1 MLKRLSPRIC
11 LVQSPLSVSH
21 RSAKV
26 DAMSYIPRRLSL
38 VTDGAFEELKESY
51 LSSAKKKLWKDHFL
65 GADGARI
72 KVQAEHVDQEV
83 IFVCLKKNKK
93 YMVISNEMARA
104 EGIDFTV
111 DSDDMDDTIDANMT
125 GNHKSKAWNV
135 RIPTKAGEPVR
146 G

>member
-1 MLKRLSPRIC
+1 
-11 LVQSPLSVSH
+11 
-21 RSAKV
+21 
-26 DAMSYIPRRLSL
+26 MSYIPAL
-38 VTDGAFEELKESY
+38 VPDDTFEELKESY
-51 LSSAKKKLWKDHFL
+51 LSSAKKKSWKYHML
-65 GADGARI
+65 GADGARV

-83 IFVCLKKNKK
+83 IFVMTQKNKK
-93 YMVISNEMARA
+93 YKVISEEMARA
-104 EGIDFTV
+104 DGIDATI

>member
-26 DAMSYIPRRLSL
+26 DAMSYLPAV
-38 VTDGAFEELKESY
+38 VTDSTFEELKESY
-51 LSSAKKKLWKDHFL
+51 LSSAKKKSWKDYML
-65 GADGARI
+65 GADGARM
-72 KVQAEHVDQEV
+72 KVQAEHVDEEV
-83 IFVCLKKNKK
+83 IFVITQKNKQYK
-93 YMVISNEMARA
+93 VISNEMAHA
-104 EGIDFTV
+104 EGIDFTI

-125 GNHKSKAWNV
+125 GNHKSKPWNV